1 MRSLKGE
8 DSLAKEADDTSEELD
23 IRPLQLRRRWE
34 RRSLKEYNKSFAF
47 IASL

>member
-8 DSLAKEADDTSEELD
+8 EDPSSDEPGSSSEESD

-34 RRSLKEYNKSFAF
+34 RRL
-47 IASL
+47 IAHIV